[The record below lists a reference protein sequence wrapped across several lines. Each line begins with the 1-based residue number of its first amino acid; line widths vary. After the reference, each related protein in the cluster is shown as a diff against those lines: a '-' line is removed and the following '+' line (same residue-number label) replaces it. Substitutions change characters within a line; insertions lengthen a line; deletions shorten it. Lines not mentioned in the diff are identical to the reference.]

1 MGNIMRPRVPICINF
16 AQATIVQI
24 GIMTCVFALF
34 VGLFIYCSS
43 NCTHGYT
50 EAGASER
57 SHGPLWTGRGVEEF
71 GVMTSMKLGMPI
83 NYAGDFRETMDNL
96 ADFEKA
102 GVARVTVPEAY
113 SFDAVSQ
120 LGYIAAKTEKME
132 LQTGIL
138 PMFSRTPSNLA
149 MTAAGMDYI
158 SGGRFILG
166 IGASG
171 PQVIEGFHGVK
182 YDYPVGRAR
191 ENAEI
196 CRMIWRREKT
206 DYQGRH
212 YTLPLTK
219 EDGGTGLGKALK
231 IINHPVRDRIPMLLA
246 AIGPKNTELAAE
258 LFEEFQPFL
267 FHPEYVE
274 AAFGEPLA
282 AGKAKR
288 DPSLGELGIV
298 VQASALIS
306 EDAEQI
312 EVAMQHVRNH
322 AALYIGGMGARG
334 KNFYN
339 TLAVRYGYADE
350 AKLIQDLYLDGKKAE
365 AAAAVPDDLVRAM
378 SLIGPRSLVAE
389 RVEAFAKS
397 GVTVVLAGP
406 LAPTHAQRVATM
418 EGLSEILG

>member
-1 MGNIMRPRVPICINF
+1 
-16 AQATIVQI
+16 
-24 GIMTCVFALF
+24 
-34 VGLFIYCSS
+34 
-43 NCTHGYT
+43 
-50 EAGASER
+50 
-57 SHGPLWTGRGVEEF
+57 
-71 GVMTSMKLGMPI
+71 MTSMTLGMPI
-83 NYAGDFRETMDNL
+83 NYAGDFRETIDNL
-96 ADFEKA
+96 SDYEAA
-102 GVARVTVPEAY
+102 GVGRVTVPEAY

-120 LGYIAAKTEKME
+120 LGYIAARTEKME

-138 PMFSRTPSNLA
+138 PMYSRTPTNLA
-149 MTAAGMDYI
+149 MTAAGLDYI

-191 ENAEI
+191 ENADI
-196 CRMIWRREKT
+196 CRMIWRREKSE
-206 DYQGRH
+206 YRGRH
-212 YTLPLTK
+212 YTLPLTE

-258 LFEEFQPFL
+258 MFEEFQPFL

-274 AAFGEPLA
+274 AAFGPALA
-282 AGKAKR
+282 AGRAKR
-288 DPSLGELGIV
+288 DPALGELGIV
-298 VQASALIS
+298 VQASALIT

-312 EVAMQHVRNH
+312 DNAMQLVRHH

-350 AKLIQDLYLDGKKAE
+350 ATLIQDLYLDGKKAE

-378 SLIGPRSLVAE
+378 SLIGPLTLVKE
-389 RVEAFAKS
+389 RVEAFRGA
-397 GVTVVLAGP
+397 GVTVLLASP
-406 LAPTHAQRVATM
+406 VAPTHAERVEDMGQLA
-418 EGLSEILG
+418 ELV